1 MVHSI
6 KMRTIFK
13 VILLLV
19 SIFKLFSV
27 DLFLPEITENDQII
41 IHQNYTLSYNENH
54 EQAEWVAYEL
64 TKQEVLG
71 TVSRTDNFKSD
82 TAVTTGSASLSD
94 YRGSGFDRGHLAP
107 AADMKFSSTAMNES
121 FYLSN
126 MSPQNASFNRGI
138 WKKLEAIVRQWAY
151 NNEAILVVTGPVL
164 NKATYPSIGSNGVSI
179 PEYYYKVILDHTEP
193 GIKAI
198 GFILPNIKGQY
209 PITAYAVSVDKVEE
223 ITGIN
228 FFSIFPDDIE
238 ENLESQFDISLWSFK
253 EFRSSNYSVP
263 STTITNENTQNHE
276 STGLYWINSNSNTRH
291 NSGCRYYGNTK
302 SGYYTNDKVGTA
314 CGSCGG

>member
-1 MVHSI
+1 MKKI
-6 KMRTIFK
+6 LTI
-13 VILLLV
+13 
-19 SIFKLFSV
+19 LFIITGFTSTYAQQ
-27 DLFLPEITENDQII
+27 LELPAISPDDQII

-71 TVSRTDNFKSD
+71 TISRTDNFKSD
-82 TAVTTGSASLSD
+82 TAVTTGSASLAD

-107 AADMKFSSTAMNES
+107 AADMKFSSTAMSES

-138 WKKLEAIVRQWAY
+138 WKKLEALVRQWAY
-151 NNEAILVVTGPVL
+151 DNEAILVVTGPVL
-164 NKATYPSIGSNGVSI
+164 NKATYPSIGSNSVSI

-193 GIKAI
+193 ELKAI
-198 GFILPNIKGQY
+198 EFILPNIKGEY
-209 PITAYAVSVDKVEE
+209 PVTAYAVPVDKVEE

-238 ENLESQFDISLWSFK
+238 ENLESQFDISLWNFK

-263 STTITNENTQNHE
+263 STTITNENTQNQE
-276 STGLYWINSNSNTRH
+276 STDLYWINSNSNTRH

-302 SGYYTNDKVGTA
+302 SGYYTNEKVGTA